1 MFDMTIE
8 ELLKF
13 DWLQLRVGTVLWV
26 SLTSIAIGSMVTLF
40 WRSNNRLSALDSRC
54 TTAAAD
60 IDVQLKHR
68 HNLIPGL
75 VETVRGYV
83 GHENEVLIA
92 VAQANAEALR
102 ASTLNTR
109 LDAEMQLGNSI
120 NTLLQA
126 AQKYPELKASG
137 HFQDLQRQLLDV
149 ENRVTAARR
158 FFNLATEEYNNQ
170 LGHFPSN
177 IVAKLQKRSPRAA
190 YSLGEQ
196 QRAEADAPLAFKF

>member
-1 MFDMTIE
+1 MTIE
-8 ELLKF
+8 ELLRF
-13 DWLQLRVGTVLWV
+13 DWLQLRVSTVLWV
-26 SLTSIAIGSMVTLF
+26 SLTSITILSVVMLF
-40 WRSNNRLSALDSRC
+40 WRANNRLTALDSRC

-60 IDVQLKHR
+60 VDAQLKHR
-68 HNLIPGL
+68 HNLIPGF

-102 ASTLNTR
+102 ASNLNAR
-109 LDAEMQLGNSI
+109 LEAETQLGNSV

-137 HFQDLQRQLLDV
+137 HFQELQRQLIDV

-158 FFNLATEEYNNQ
+158 FFNLAIEEYNHQ
-170 LGHFPSN
+170 LGQFPSSL
-177 IVAKLQKRSPRAA
+177 VARLQKRSARAA
-190 YSLGEQ
+190 YSLSQ
-196 QRAEADAPLAFKF
+196 DQRAEIDAPLAFKF

>member
-8 ELLKF
+8 ELLRF

-26 SLTSIAIGSMVTLF
+26 SLTAIAVVSVVTMF
-40 WRSNNRLSALDSRC
+40 WRGNNRLAALDSRC

-60 IDVQLKHR
+60 VDVQLKHR
-68 HNLIPGL
+68 HNLSPGL

-92 VAQANAEALR
+92 VAQTNAEALR
-102 ASTLNTR
+102 ASNMNTR

-137 HFQDLQRQLLDV
+137 HFQDLQRQLIDV
-149 ENRVTAARR
+149 ENRVAAARR

-177 IVAKLQKRSPRAA
+177 IVARLQKRSPRAA
-190 YSLGEQ
+190 YSLGDEH
-196 QRAEADAPLAFKF
+196 RAEVDAPLAFKF

>member
-8 ELLKF
+8 QLLKF

-26 SLTSIAIGSMVTLF
+26 SLTSIAIVSMVMLF
-40 WRSNNRLSALDSRC
+40 WRGNNRLAALDNRC
-54 TTAAAD
+54 TTAAGDMDA
-60 IDVQLKHR
+60 QLKHR

-75 VETVRGYV
+75 AETVRGYV
-83 GHENEVLIA
+83 GHENAVLIA

-102 ASTLNTR
+102 AANMNTR

-126 AQKYPELKASG
+126 AQKYPELKAST
-137 HFQDLQRQLLDV
+137 HFQDLQRQLIDV

-158 FFNLATEEYNNQ
+158 FYNLATEEYNNQ
-170 LGHFPSN
+170 LGAFPSN
-177 IVAKLQKRSPRAA
+177 IVARLQKRSARAA
-190 YSLGEQ
+190 YSLGAE

>member
-1 MFDMTIE
+1 MTIE
-8 ELLKF
+8 ELLRF
-13 DWLQLRVGTVLWV
+13 DWLQLRVSTVLWV
-26 SLTSIAIGSMVTLF
+26 SLTSIAVISVVTLF
-40 WRSNNRLSALDSRC
+40 WRGNNRLSALDSRC

-60 IDVQLKHR
+60 VDAQLKHR
-68 HNLIPGL
+68 HNLVPGL

-102 ASTLNTR
+102 ASNLNNR
-109 LDAEMQLGNSI
+109 LEAEMQLGNSI
-120 NTLLQA
+120 NTLLGA

-137 HFQDLQRQLLDV
+137 HFQDLQRQLIDV

-170 LGHFPSN
+170 LGSFPSN
-177 IVAKLQKRSPRAA
+177 IVARLQKRSARAA
-190 YSLGEQ
+190 YSLGDE

>member
-1 MFDMTIE
+1 MTIE

-13 DWLQLRVGTVLWV
+13 DWLQLRVSTVLWV
-26 SLTSIAIGSMVTLF
+26 SLTSIAIVSVVTLF
-40 WRSNNRLSALDSRC
+40 WRGNNRLAALDSRC

-60 IDVQLKHR
+60 VDAQLKHR
-68 HNLIPGL
+68 HNLIPGF

-83 GHENEVLIA
+83 GHENEVLTA

-102 ASTLNTR
+102 ASNLNTR

-149 ENRVTAARR
+149 EHRVTAARR

-177 IVAKLQKRSPRAA
+177 VVARLQKRSARAP
-190 YSLGEQ
+190 YSLGDA
-196 QRAEADAPLAFKF
+196 QRAEADAPFAFKF

>member
-1 MFDMTIE
+1 MTIE
-8 ELLKF
+8 ELLRF
-13 DWLQLRVGTVLWV
+13 DWLQLRVSTVLLV
-26 SLTSIAIGSMVTLF
+26 LLTSGAVLSMVTLF
-40 WRSNNRLSALDSRC
+40 WRGNNRLAALDSRC

-60 IDVQLKHR
+60 VDAQLKHR
-68 HNLIPGL
+68 HNLIPGF

-92 VAQANAEALR
+92 VAHANAEALR
-102 ASTLNTR
+102 ASDLNTR
-109 LDAEMQLGNSI
+109 LNAEMQLGNSI
-120 NTLLQA
+120 NTLLQT

-137 HFQDLQRQLLDV
+137 HFQDLQRQLIDV

-177 IVAKLQKRSPRAA
+177 IVAKLQKRSARTP
-190 YSLGEQ
+190 YSLGDA
-196 QRAEADAPLAFKF
+196 QRAEADAPFAFKF

>member
-8 ELLKF
+8 ELLRF

-26 SLTSIAIGSMVTLF
+26 SFTSIAILSVVTLF
-40 WRSNNRLSALDSRC
+40 WRGNNRLAALDSRC

-60 IDVQLKHR
+60 VDAQLKHR

-102 ASTLNTR
+102 AANLNTR

-126 AQKYPELKASG
+126 AQKYPELRASG
-137 HFQDLQRQLLDV
+137 HFQDLQRQLIDV

-158 FFNLATEEYNNQ
+158 FFNLAIEEYNNQ

-177 IVAKLQKRSPRAA
+177 IIARLQKRSARAA
-190 YSLGEQ
+190 YSLGQEQ
-196 QRAEADAPLAFKF
+196 RTEIDAPLAFKF